1 LEEKLNFKDE
11 HPNYESYR
19 SSERYEVKKI
29 PDELCYAIQGLILRI
44 CETDGQLRKICDN
57 IATRIPCE
65 STKNWGWDFLKND
78 IADFVLKL
86 KKKKFHKFMDFLSYL
101 YIENKRK
108 IDLHEFNDDILGDNR
123 LGYSL
128 RTDGTWELT
137 TNIEDRTSVVVE
149 VQKVVKDICL
159 QTMEYLEQSS
169 EHLRNTLN
177 ERDRKDAVRDSLSAL
192 ESLLKKLTQCKDIK
206 EATDKLKSDSSWGPK
221 EICKEGLT
229 IWKQIHHLYPDVRHG
244 NPIKSQMTD
253 EEALYWV
260 GKMMNFLKYLSSK
273 KKLFNLSIYQ

>member
-1 LEEKLNFKDE
+1 
-11 HPNYESYR
+11 
-19 SSERYEVKKI
+19 
-29 PDELCYAIQGLILRI
+29 
-44 CETDGQLRKICDN
+44 
-57 IATRIPCE
+57 
-65 STKNWGWDFLKND
+65 
-78 IADFVLKL
+78 
-86 KKKKFHKFMDFLSYL
+86 
-101 YIENKRK
+101 
-108 IDLHEFNDDILGDNR
+108 
-123 LGYSL
+123 
-128 RTDGTWELT
+128 
-137 TNIEDRTSVVVE
+137 
-149 VQKVVKDICL
+149 
-159 QTMEYLEQSS
+159 MEYLEQSS